1 MKPANE
7 RTAGRRTKVTE
18 DYFFACQKQFLEH
31 EPMKRV
37 LAIMRGEEFRTA
49 IKQLPG
55 YRIKEAGTVKTV
67 NEVFRQSK

>member
-1 MKPANE
+1 
-7 RTAGRRTKVTE
+7 
-18 DYFFACQKQFLEH
+18 
-31 EPMKRV
+31 MKRV